1 MEKYLIIKTEKEKYL
16 KDYPVLECEHSIGID
31 YDGYIS
37 IKCKNIIFNEIIDV
51 ASGRKQTLAEKYKIY
66 NDFCIFNPAPI
77 T

>member
-37 IKCKNIIFNEIIDV
+37 INGYISIKCKKITGTCTYKNSSKNEYLNCKLLKD
-51 ASGRKQTLAEKYKIY
+51 
-66 NDFCIFNPAPI
+66 
-77 T
+77 

>member
-37 IKCKNIIFNEIIDV
+37 IKCKKITGTCTYKNSSKNFKNLFKNKKGAV
-51 ASGRKQTLAEKYKIY
+51 A
-66 NDFCIFNPAPI
+66 N
-77 T
+77 